1 MFIQRST
8 SFLGGTGASVPAAE
22 TVFFNTSLDA
32 KHTWINGI
40 YQNSMFAQFRW
51 DPSDLKLYV
60 IAKHYDMPK
69 FRKCTAKTEEQA
81 KQKVDAYLAA
91 CAAELLRSPEPLK
104 CTA

>member
-8 SFLGGTGASVPAAE
+8 SFLGGTE
-22 TVFFNTSLDA
+22 TVFFNTSLDD
-32 KHTWINGI
+32 KSTWINGI

-51 DPSDLKLYV
+51 DPCDLKLYV
-60 IAKHYDMPK
+60 IAKHFDMPK

-81 KQKVDAYLAA
+81 KQKVDAYLSVARRDLAA
-91 CAAELLRSPEPLK
+91 CAEPLK

>member
-8 SFLGGTGASVPAAE
+8 SFLGGTE

-60 IAKHYDMPK
+60 IAKHYDMPR

-91 CAAELLRSPEPLK
+91 CAEPLK